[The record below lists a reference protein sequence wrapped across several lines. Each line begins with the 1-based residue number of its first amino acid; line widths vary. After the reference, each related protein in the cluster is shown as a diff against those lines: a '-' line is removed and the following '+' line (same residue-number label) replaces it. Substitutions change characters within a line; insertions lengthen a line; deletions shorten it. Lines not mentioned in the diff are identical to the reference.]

1 MKGRFTLANLV
12 TIGVMFTIFTIF
24 FEPMTLAF
32 QGITNPQTNAALLT
46 NMVLYSMPAMLLLG
60 IIASPFIL
68 REKRKIIRRQQG
80 GRRR

>member
-80 GRRR
+80 GQRR

>member
-32 QGITNPQTNAALLT
+32 QGITNPQTNAAFLT

-68 REKRKIIRRQQG
+68 REKKKIIRRQQG
-80 GRRR
+80 GQRR